1 MREIAVNIAEVSAH
15 IKNSDLSRVKGYTVA
30 AVFGVSQATLRRKM
44 KLVDM
49 SFDRAIQAER
59 QRRVFEALDDNPNIG
74 AKRLAVVAG
83 FADPKA
89 FYSAFRRWVGVSFV
103 GYQKARK

>member
-1 MREIAVNIAEVSAH
+1 MRKITLNIAEVTDH
-15 IKNSDLSRVKGYTVA
+15 IKSSDLSRVKGYTVA

-74 AKRLAVVAG
+74 AKRLTVVAG
-83 FADPKA
+83 FSQPRA
-89 FYSAFRRWVGVSFV
+89 FYSAFSRWVGVSFV
-103 GYQKARK
+103 EYQRRAK

>member
-1 MREIAVNIAEVSAH
+1 MREIALNIAEVTDH

-83 FADPKA
+83 FADPKSLYEA
-89 FYSAFRRWVGVSFV
+89 FKRWTGVSFV
-103 GYQKARK
+103 EYQRRAK